1 MNKLSSFNGKAV
13 KKKQSEFPVT
23 DKTDKRAH
31 GIGFLNIKHT
41 AEKYHGA
48 VDWSVDG
55 KVFILSVMMKD
66 ERRTENEY

>member
-1 MNKLSSFNGKAV
+1 MKRYFYAEKCR
-13 KKKQSEFPVT
+13 KKGTWNRTFEYQT
-23 DKTDKRAH
+23 YR
-31 GIGFLNIKHT
+31 G
-41 AEKYHGA
+41 KYHGA